1 MEFPNNGRLL
11 PINNDRGNYQIV
23 LVCEDHKRCLA
34 FYCKTEGL
42 SEQKLVYKEHIEA
55 VAEISS
61 INSMVYQVDINEF
74 VIFLFE
80 HMCLYS
86 GREFM
91 HIRLLDASDELGPG
105 AIRLFSRRYGYF
117 KLDAQS
123 FGVCNKGNL
132 FFLEWDGLHIYSC
145 SLQRFVEDEIH
156 DLIVYLL
163 PIVYGGGLS
172 VTAYASNNCQPE
184 IAKPMIAIDYQFFH
198 ANLEI
203 PESGDIKDLAVLDV
217 HAVYNGKVLYDKS
230 TEVNTFKDIL
240 MLLYGY
246 LMKYVEDP
254 TEKINKVLDW

>member
-105 AIRLFSRRYGYF
+105 AIRLFSRRY
-117 KLDAQS
+117 
-123 FGVCNKGNL
+123 
-132 FFLEWDGLHIYSC
+132 GLHIYSC